1 MNVHKRKSSESIRL
15 GIVVSDYYTSI
26 SEGLLSGA
34 FDVLNQHNGVQSETV
49 RVSGAWEIPLIVK
62 IMAES
67 GQFHGIIAL
76 GCVIRGE
83 TAHFDYICEQCS
95 FALMNVGLDY
105 GIPVGFGILTADT
118 KDQAVY
124 RSRRNQPNNKG
135 AEAAEAVMSSV
146 DVIAKLRQGLCFQKE
161 HCSQI

>member
-1 MNVHKRKSSESIRL
+1 MSEQEKGNRETINL

-26 SEGLLSGA
+26 SEGLLCGA
-34 FDVLNQHNGVQSETV
+34 LDVLDQHSCVQSRVV

-62 IMAES
+62 LMANS
-67 GQFHGIIAL
+67 YQYHGIIAL

-95 FALMNVGLDY
+95 WALMKVGLHY
-105 GIPVGFGILTADT
+105 SIPVGFGILTADN
-118 KDQAVY
+118 KDQAEH

-135 AEAAEAVMSSV
+135 AEAAEAVISSV
-146 DVIAKLRQGLCFQKE
+146 DVIAKLRHGL
-161 HCSQI
+161 